1 MNATDFIITRL
12 QSLTKEFK
20 KAKVRYEYDIV
31 AEVHTV
37 EVLPQAVYDS
47 QEFIEWESRVFDE
60 FVSAYPQE
68 ILGFIS
74 EDAIVGINHA
84 DYTAE
89 GIEYAPYNTEDVQR
103 VFDITES
110 DVEVISLNLPFS
122 PSTISFND
130 EKDEHA
136 FEQAV
141 FSDGDFII
149 KYQLAA

>member
-37 EVLPQAVYDS
+37 EVLPQTVYDS
-47 QEFIEWESRVFDE
+47 PEFLEWESRVFDE

-68 ILGFIS
+68 IIGFIS
-74 EDAIVGINHA
+74 EDALVGINHA

-89 GIEYAPYNTEDVQR
+89 GIEYAPYTEDVQC
-103 VFDITES
+103 VSGITES
-110 DVEVISLNLPFS
+110 AVEVISFNLHFS
-122 PSTISFND
+122 PSSISFNNEEED
-130 EKDEHA
+130 HA
-136 FEQAV
+136 FGQAV
-141 FSDGDFII
+141 VSDGDFII
-149 KYQLAA
+149 NHKLAA

>member
-1 MNATDFIITRL
+1 MNATDFIITQL

-20 KAKVRYEYDIV
+20 KAKVRYEYDIE

-47 QEFIEWESRVFDE
+47 HDFLEWESRVFDE

-74 EDAIVGINHA
+74 EDALVGINHA

-89 GIEYAPYNTEDVQR
+89 GIEYAPYNTEDVQC
-103 VFDITES
+103 VSGVTDS
-110 DVEVISLNLPFS
+110 AVEVISFNLHVS
-122 PSTISFND
+122 PSTISFNN
-130 EKDEHA
+130 EEDEHV
-136 FEQAV
+136 FEQTV
-141 FSDGDFII
+141 VSDSDFII
-149 KYQLAA
+149 NHKLAA